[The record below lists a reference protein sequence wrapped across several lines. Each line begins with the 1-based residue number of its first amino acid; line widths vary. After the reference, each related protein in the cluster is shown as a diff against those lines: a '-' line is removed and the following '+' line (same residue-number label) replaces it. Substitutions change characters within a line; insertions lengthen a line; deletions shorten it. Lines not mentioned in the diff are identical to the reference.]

1 MRAPLETALASWAP
15 SINMIIIIIIIIII
29 IKQCN
34 STVSRERGLWLDV
47 FLARV

>member
-1 MRAPLETALASWAP
+1 MKTALASWAP
-15 SINMIIIIIIIIII
+15 SINISIIIIIII

-34 STVSRERGLWLDV
+34 STVSRERSLWLDV

>member
-1 MRAPLETALASWAP
+1 MKTALASWAP
-15 SINMIIIIIIIIII
+15 SINISIIIIIIIIII